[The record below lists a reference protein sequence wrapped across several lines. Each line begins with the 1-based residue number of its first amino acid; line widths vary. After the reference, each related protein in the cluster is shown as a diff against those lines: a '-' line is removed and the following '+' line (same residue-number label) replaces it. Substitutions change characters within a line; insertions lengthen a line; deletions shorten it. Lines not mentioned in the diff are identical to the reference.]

1 LMFAVQ
7 EGYVGIASLLEREAA
22 ALVIQKQWSE
32 CFYNPKYRVCRKR
45 LREEFDNASNLLSC

>member
-1 LMFAVQ
+1 MHGF
-7 EGYVGIASLLEREAA
+7 VGIASLLEREAA